1 RLHPVWRATGTHGL
15 LADGGV
21 ELLRLAGEL
30 LLGLSKQ
37 AEQFRPGLA
46 GMGADL
52 RGEAE
57 RQYRPLS
64 PYAGVGYRVPPWTV
78 ALLGAHQTFSRDP
91 LHLLLVRAAHIN
103 RLFVQV
109 SGEIETSPRAC
120 RAALPRGRK
129 HRQFHQRT
137 VKRDRPIRLLNG
149 VGDRAEADL
158 VPAAA
163 LDLYLGEPAQH
174 RLTALVLQCPRQQV
188 RNLAGSDQ
196 AGVPACD
203 HIPLVFGRRD
213 HRAAAE
219 PAKDLGDIGTAALS
233 QSLQRP
239 ER

>member
-1 RLHPVWRATGTHGL
+1 
-15 LADGGV
+15 
-21 ELLRLAGEL
+21 
-30 LLGLSKQ
+30 
-37 AEQFRPGLA
+37 
-46 GMGADL
+46 
-52 RGEAE
+52 
-57 RQYRPLS
+57 
-64 PYAGVGYRVPPWTV
+64 
-78 ALLGAHQTFSRDP
+78 
-91 LHLLLVRAAHIN
+91 LVRAAHIH

-109 SGEIETSPRAC
+109 NGKIETSPRAC
-120 RAALPRGRK
+120 RAALPRDRK

-163 LDLYLGEPAQH
+163 PDLYLGEPAQH
-174 RLTALVLQCPRQQV
+174 RLTALVLQGPRQQV

-213 HRAAAE
+213 HRAPAE

-239 ER
+239 ERNVDTQFIRVRGRERGRACVVEFQRVPRNHEHTKKLRHPGTRARQPGPSQAELEQPLVTDWRIGEKP